1 MEPQP
6 LKRIADWCGGR
17 LVDAPRDA
25 IARGVSTDSRS
36 VKPGDLFFAI
46 RGDKFDAH
54 DFLGDVCAKGAV
66 AAIVEERRLAALPPG
81 KPYIAVGDT
90 RHALGLIGAAYRR
103 LFKIHSIA
111 IAGSNG
117 KTSTKE
123 FVAATLAQR
132 LATVWSA
139 ASFNN
144 DIGVPLTLLS
154 LERKHEAG
162 VFEVGTNH
170 PGELRPLLGMVQ
182 PEIGVITSI
191 GREHLEFFGDLE
203 GVLAEEGTLAEV
215 LPKGA
220 LLVLNGDGF
229 GADAL
234 VQRTSAR
241 VIRVGLEAGNDLKLR
256 LLEMGAEGTRFAVE
270 GLGAD
275 FDGEYTIQ
283 LLGAHQVVN
292 AAYAIVV
299 GRELRLGRADI
310 QRGLASCT
318 GAKMRLQ
325 LKSIDDFLLLDDA
338 YNANADS
345 MQAAL
350 ETLQQFPCKGRRIAV
365 LGDMAELGEA
375 SAPAHEEVGRRVA
388 ENKIDFL
395 VTVGQRSGIIAE
407 AARNAGMR
415 EVLNVSEVEK
425 VGPAVTEIVRPGDV
439 ILVKASRSARL
450 ERVVDFL
457 AAHFGAGVER
467 SPSVK

>member
-1 MEPQP
+1 MEQQP
-6 LKRIADWCGGR
+6 LNRIAEWCGGR
-17 LVDAPRDA
+17 LLNAEPGLVAHGISIDSRALKPGELFVA
-25 IARGVSTDSRS
+25 IA
-36 VKPGDLFFAI
+36 
-46 RGDKFDAH
+46 GDKFNGH

-66 AAIVEERRLAALPPG
+66 AAIVEERRMAALPPG
-81 KPYIAVGDT
+81 NPVIAVPDT
-90 RHALGLIGAAYRR
+90 RKALGAISTVYRR
-103 LFKIHSIA
+103 HFNARSVA

-123 FVAATLAQR
+123 FVAAVLRQK
-132 LATVWSA
+132 LEVIWST

-144 DIGVPLTLLS
+144 DIGVPLTLLN
-154 LERKHEAG
+154 LERKHQAG

-170 PGELRPLLGMVQ
+170 PGELRPLLEMVR
-182 PEIGVITSI
+182 PDIGVITSI

-203 GVLAEEGTLAEV
+203 GVLAEEGTLAEM
-215 LPKGA
+215 LPTGG

-229 GADAL
+229 GANAL
-234 VQRTSAR
+234 MQRTAAR
-241 VIRVGLEAGNDLKLR
+241 VIRAGFTRNNDWRLR
-256 LLEMGAEGTRFAVE
+256 VMEMGRSGSRFLVEGTASE
-270 GLGAD
+270 I
-275 FDGEYTIQ
+275 DGEYSIQ

-299 GRELRLGRADI
+299 GKELGLGRAEI
-310 QRGLASCT
+310 QRGLASCS

-325 LKSIDDFLLLDDA
+325 LKLIDDFLLLDDA

-345 MQAAL
+345 MHAAL

-365 LGDMAELGEA
+365 LGEMAELGDA
-375 SAPAHEEVGRRVA
+375 SAPAHEEIGRRVA

-395 VTVGQRSGIIAE
+395 VTVGQRSGIMAS

-415 EVLNVSEVEK
+415 KVIDVPEVEK

-439 ILVKASRSARL
+439 VLVKASRSARL

-457 AAHFGAGVER
+457 SAHFSSGAE
-467 SPSVK
+467 SPVNVK